1 MNNRYANIEIP
12 VRPLGPKLVEPDYYG
27 PVKKLKIPHRI
38 NDDGQIIVNI
48 KDLKPNKLNSLIY
61 GDLKDEFSKVKE
73 ITDDMKERMSQGEE
87 VPNHTPAPIDQ
98 YGNMAGGHTRLKAA
112 IEAGYNEMSVTLLS
126 YKQFNINMDPYDN
139 LMETASQNG
148 FARNN
153 VPSIILNLFNQFEQ
167 SYIKKFKQ
175 NPPKE
180 TIDNWIVILNSKS
193 AVPVSKNFINNLKI
207 VNERNPSLLDEIDQG
222 KITVGAAY
230 SKAKNTRPPKS
241 TNPNRLN
248 FFKILNKNPMIQKYA
263 VYNFIKAV
271 KQILST
277 TMTTKNGSEI
287 EDTFDE
293 TIGSERH
300 LTSTAISNKM
310 MSALALAFKDS
321 GFVVQTPIN
330 NMGDP
335 DIRFPEDSL
344 PQFDLVKIEIK
355 ASETRSKGIRIYA
368 GERATQL
375 NPTEFCLVVWS
386 DNFKKLAIFFTT
398 MTGKDWNKSDERSK
412 DCFTTIEQVYK
423 NHTPGVDFI
432 PFVGDVQVIN
442 GVPQIVYADTDKIF
456 NKLKKEIEKE
466 VK

>member
-1 MNNRYANIEIP
+1 MNNTNAI
-12 VRPLGPKLVEPDYYG
+12 KLD
-27 PVKKLKIPHRI
+27 LKIPYRI
-38 NDDGQIIVNI
+38 NNRGQIIVKI
-48 KDLKPNKLNSLIY
+48 TDLIPDPNNYKIY
-61 GDLKDEFSKVKE
+61 GHKDAEYSKVGE
-73 ITDDMKERMSQGEE
+73 IADDMIERLSQGEE
-87 VPNHTPAPIDQ
+87 VPNHTPVPIDV
-98 YGNMAGGHTRLKAA
+98 YGNMAGGHTRRRAALKA
-112 IEAGYNEMSVTLLS
+112 GYTEMSVTLLS
-126 YKQFNINMDPYDN
+126 EREFNAEMSLYEKSLVSIDQNGLKRNMVPSYILNQFN
-139 LMETASQNG
+139 ETYNFYYQK
-148 FARNN
+148 
-153 VPSIILNLFNQFEQ
+153 FNQT
-167 SYIKKFKQ
+167 
-175 NPPKE
+175 PPKE
-180 TIDNWIVILNSKS
+180 TIDRWIKSLNSMS
-193 AVPVSKNFINNLKI
+193 AVPVSKNFIDNLKI
-207 VNERNPSLLDEIDQG
+207 VKERNPSLLDEIDQG
-222 KITVGAAY
+222 KLTVGQAY
-230 SKAKNTRPPKS
+230 NKAKNTRPPKA

-248 FFKILNKNPMIQKYA
+248 FFEILKKNPMIQKYA
-263 VYNFIKAV
+263 VYNFVKTV

-287 EDTFDE
+287 EDTFDK
-293 TIGSERH
+293 TIGSEKH

-321 GFVVQTPIN
+321 GFVVQTPIDK
-330 NMGDP
+330 MGDP

-442 GVPQIVYADTDKIF
+442 GVPQIVYTDTDKVF

>member
-1 MNNRYANIEIP
+1 MNNTNAI
-12 VRPLGPKLVEPDYYG
+12 KLD
-27 PVKKLKIPHRI
+27 LKIPYRI
-38 NDDGQIIVNI
+38 NSRGQIIVKI
-48 KDLKPNKLNSLIY
+48 KDLIPDPNNYKIY
-61 GDLKDEFSKVKE
+61 GHNDAEFSKVGE
-73 ITDDMKERMSQGEE
+73 IADDMKERLSQGEE
-87 VPNHTPAPIDQ
+87 VPNHTPIPIDVN
-98 YGNMAGGHTRLKAA
+98 GNMAGGHTRRRAALKA
-112 IEAGYNEMSVTLLS
+112 GYTEMSITLLS
-126 YKQFNINMDPYDN
+126 EKEFNAEMSLYEKSLVSIDQNGLKRNMVPSYILNVYNSMYDN
-139 LMETASQNG
+139 YYQ
-148 FARNN
+148 R
-153 VPSIILNLFNQFEQ
+153 FNQ
-167 SYIKKFKQ
+167 S
-175 NPPKE
+175 PPSE
-180 TIDNWIVILNSKS
+180 TIDLWIRKLNSAS
-193 AVPVSKNFINNLKI
+193 AVPVTKNFINQLKI
-207 VNERNPSLLDEIDQG
+207 VKERNSSLLDEVDQG

-230 SKAKNTRPPKS
+230 GKAKNTRPPKS

-375 NPTEFCLVVWS
+375 KPTEFCLVVWS

-398 MTGKDWNKSDERSK
+398 MTGKDWNKADEKSK

-432 PFVGDVQVIN
+432 SLVGDVQVIN
-442 GVPQIVYADTDKIF
+442 GVPQIIYADTDKVF
-456 NKLKKEIEKE
+456 NKLKKDIEKE